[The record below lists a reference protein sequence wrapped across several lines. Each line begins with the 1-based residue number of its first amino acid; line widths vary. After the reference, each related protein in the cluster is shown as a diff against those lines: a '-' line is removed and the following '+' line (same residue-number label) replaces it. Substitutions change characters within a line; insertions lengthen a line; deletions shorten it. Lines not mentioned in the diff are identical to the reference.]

1 MKKILLLFAVAPL
14 LLHAAVIYE
23 TDFASAEGWTP
34 WKVSKEA
41 LAFGKDG
48 FSLELE
54 QRNSG
59 FSGIRRE
66 IPAGRCSGYLKL
78 SATFSADNVLPGKQ
92 GPKIQA
98 LLQFPGK
105 AEYPGVKTPAGSYPE
120 RRAERVFFCGNNLR
134 KLFLHFRYYIPVVVK
149 NNRAG
154 TRRSLIQRRNE
165 FFHFPL
171 LYPVKR
177 RPFRACSSGAR

>member
-34 WKVSKEA
+34 WKVSKDA

-78 SATFSADNVLPGKQ
+78 SNVLPGKQ

-134 KLFLHFRYYIPVVVK
+134 KLFLNIGLQDT
-149 NNRAG
+149 AG
-154 TRRSLIQRRNE
+154 KFHVRSLR
-165 FFHFPL
+165 
-171 LYPVKR
+171 R
-177 RPFRACSSGAR
+177 RPAAQ

>member
-1 MKKILLLFAVAPL
+1 MNKILLLSAVAPL

-48 FSLELE
+48 FSLELG

-59 FSGIRRE
+59 FSGIRRRS
-66 IPAGRCSGYLKL
+66 PAGRCSGYLKL

-105 AEYPGVKTPAGSYPE
+105 AEYPGVKTPAGSYPGVG
-120 RRAERVFFCGNNLR
+120 RRGSSSAATICGNS
-134 KLFLHFRYYIPVVVK
+134 F
-149 NNRAG
+149 
-154 TRRSLIQRRNE
+154 
-165 FFHFPL
+165 
-171 LYPVKR
+171 
-177 RPFRACSSGAR
+177 